1 MVSVTVRNIGA
12 SIRAFRNIDTHMVSV
27 KPGDARGIDLHAHT
41 VMLLDKEA
49 NKPEPQIELSMNV
62 EERTDY
68 EEQAALIRQGN
79 RDAKQ
84 GLRQLARSKLVA
96 SKPRPVRVDPRF
108 ITDPDPGPLPTI
120 EPDEPEP
127 DPMPVTARKRVRS
140 SAKRVQL
147 KRGNK

>member
-12 SIRAFRNIDTHMVSV
+12 SIRAFRNIDTHMVSI
-27 KPGDARGIDLHAHT
+27 KPGEARGMDLHAHT

-49 NKPEPQIELSMNV
+49 NKPEPQVELNMNA
-62 EERTDY
+62 EERGDY

-84 GLRQLARSKLVA
+84 GQRQLARSKLVA
-96 SKPRPVRVDPRF
+96 PKPRPVRVDPRF
-108 ITDPDPGPLPTI
+108 ITDPDPGPLQ